1 MTLSPFIGFTNV
13 QETGVWDERKVGLD
27 VGYAEKCGVRMIM
40 TSDRR
45 KGRGGWEEEEE
56 EHGENL
62 HGEGK
67 QKRIWMLP
75 TLSDTRFGL
84 LFSVVSA
91 SKVQGVI
98 VICRLQDLRTV
109 QYEVRVRWRT

>member
-1 MTLSPFIGFTNV
+1 
-13 QETGVWDERKVGLD
+13 
-27 VGYAEKCGVRMIM
+27 MIM

-45 KGRGGWEEEEE
+45 KGRDGWEEEEE

-67 QKRIWMLP
+67 QERIWMLP

-98 VICRLQDLRTV
+98 VICRRGVIVICRRGRLPIRSLQDLRTV
-109 QYEVRVRWRT
+109 QYGVGSYA